1 MTEKILMLAF
11 LGLFG
16 YFLVT
21 YLRSRRENDR
31 DRLEAY
37 FRRQNCKILSFRQ
50 EMLTP
55 QFGADKYTRIYSVT
69 YLNSG
74 GRQFTG
80 RFRTSEHHGVEALDG

>member
-1 MTEKILMLAF
+1 MPEASSAPQTIDINAITITDSN
-11 LGLFG
+11 G
-16 YFLVT
+16 Y
-21 YLRSRRENDR
+21 RWP
-31 DRLEAY
+31 

-80 RFRTSEHHGVEALDG
+80 RFRTSEHHGVEVLDG